1 SVAILDPS
9 HLEIILDD
17 SLYVEW
23 SAIDSGSGLAGF
35 NLWLNGDYIGYYDSE
50 STSDYIDVSGY
61 ADGLHTLVV
70 EANDLA
76 GNQVNVS
83 VDIELYPQAPEFDV
97 DVPLMYI
104 TNDPNYLFNLSV
116 FDPRLGVSEVQIVA
130 DASEVVF
137 SIDYNGTY
145 QYDPFVLE
153 ILVTEDVFA
162 SASGDLHN
170 MTITVYDL
178 ADRGRV
184 LILDI
189 IIDLEDPELDEDPRF
204 GDRIL
209 VQTGITVE
217 ISSDT
222 SQNIY
227 NISLSAFDSY
237 GIDSVYLTI
246 SGVSYN
252 ETFQMS
258 FESERSDIY
267 KFGFSLDLNNLTNGN
282 YTIEFVIVDNAGNGI
297 QSSYALTIQAEQAA
311 PSNWFMEHLFDIVLP
326 SAGGLLFLILFPTI
340 LSVATRKRR
349 MNKGW
354 KESLEAVAFVTKT
367 GLTLAYVPY
376 SKNLFEDEQLFG
388 GALTGV

>member
-1 SVAILDPS
+1 P
-9 HLEIILDD
+9 
-17 SLYVEW
+17 
-23 SAIDSGSGLAGF
+23 
-35 NLWLNGDYIGYYDSE
+35 
-50 STSDYIDVSGY
+50 
-61 ADGLHTLVV
+61 
-70 EANDLA
+70 
-76 GNQVNVS
+76 
-83 VDIELYPQAPEFDV
+83 ELYD
-97 DVPLMYI
+97 
-104 TNDPNYLFNLSV
+104 
-116 FDPRLGVSEVQIVA
+116 
-130 DASEVVF
+130 
-137 SIDYNGTY
+137 
-145 QYDPFVLE
+145 
-153 ILVTEDVFA
+153 
-162 SASGDLHN
+162 
-170 MTITVYDL
+170 
-178 ADRGRV
+178 
-184 LILDI
+184 
-189 IIDLEDPELDEDPRF
+189 DPRF

-227 NISLSAFDSY
+227 NISLSASDPY

-258 FESERSDIY
+258 FESEIGDIY

-282 YTIEFVIVDNAGNGI
+282 YTIEFVIVDNAGNAI
-297 QSSYALTIQAEQAA
+297 QSSYDMTIQTAQAA
-311 PSNWFMEHLFDIVLP
+311 PTNWFMEHLYDIVLP

-354 KESLEAVAFVTKT
+354 KEALEAVAFVTKT

-388 GALTGV
+388 GALTGVVGILGEITGEQEVQMQVHVLEFGDKRLMVCSGYFGNAILLVKDEKPILDDLIKKFLMEFELTYKTQLVQELIDLNEFSAVPLMVESIFGFREQYLKDTLEQYKEEHLTFEQQQPVYEEQPQYQEEQYSQEQQPPQPQYPQDEYQQQDDQQQPNDQQQQPYDQEYNQDQNQDQDEY